1 MSRLSR
7 TPVRPAMSNR
17 PAERHD
23 ARDGTR
29 ARRGFS
35 LLELMI
41 AMVVFGCIMTG
52 AFSFLL
58 AQSKGFRAL
67 ALKSAK
73 IQNGRFG
80 RDIMR
85 TEIRTAG
92 TNVTDEQPVLVY
104 ASDSVFAFNSDITTN
119 RLDSAEFTGAVYV
132 DPYASNA
139 EVEAINTANAIS
151 IPGSSPGFNYP
162 LANYTRVAGTDGE
175 AELVIFRFTKDT
187 TSTNALDIMLTRQVN
202 NFPREIIATGL
213 RKSPN
218 APLFRYWYDPTKYNS
233 ALTDLDTIPRAWMPL
248 SKSAPKRGITPDTGT
263 APSARID
270 AVRAVEVTYEA
281 TLPSKGT
288 RNTVRYTV
296 PMPNTAAGRQGRAC
310 GRLPIA
316 PSAPSLQWRNDS
328 LAVMVSW
335 PKATDDGAGETDA
348 VRYVLWRRLQGAAEW
363 GDPLAT
369 VSTVAGTNTYFYK
382 DAGVERNA
390 GRKYQYALAVQDC
403 TPNLSSLAGSG
414 TVNVP

>member
-1 MSRLSR
+1 MNHPLPTR
-7 TPVRPAMSNR
+7 PV
-17 PAERHD
+17 
-23 ARDGTR
+23 ARK
-29 ARRGFS
+29 RRGFS
-35 LLELMI
+35 LAELMI

-67 ALKSAK
+67 ATKSAK

-85 TEIRTAG
+85 TEVRTAG
-92 TNVTDEQPVLVY
+92 TNVTGDQPVLVY

-139 EVEAINTANAIS
+139 EVESISLSNAIT
-151 IPGSSPGFNYP
+151 IPGSSPGFVYP
-162 LANYTRVAGTDGE
+162 LANYTRVVGTDGE

-187 TSTNALDIMLTRQVN
+187 TSADPLDVMLVRQVN

-213 RKSPN
+213 RKSPS
-218 APLFRYWYDPTKYNS
+218 APYFRYWYDPTRYNS
-233 ALTDLDTIPRAWMPL
+233 SLTDLDTVPRGWMPL
-248 SKSAPKRGITPDTGT
+248 AKTAAKRGITPDTGT

-270 AVRAVEVTYEA
+270 AVRALEVTYEA
-281 TLPSKGT
+281 TLPTKGT
-288 RNTVRYTV
+288 RNTIRYIV
-296 PMPNTAAGRQGRAC
+296 PMPNTAAGRQERAC
-310 GRLPIA
+310 GRIPIA
-316 PSAPSLQWRNDS
+316 PSAPSPQWRNDS

-335 PKATDDGAGETDA
+335 PSAIDDGAGETDA
-348 VRYVLWRRLQGAAEW
+348 VRYVLWRRLNGETEW
-363 GDPLAT
+363 GEPLAT
-369 VSTVAGTNTYFYK
+369 VSVVAGTSTYYYK
-382 DAGVERNA
+382 DAGVKR
-390 GRKYQYALAVQDC
+390 GGPTKYQYALAVQDC
-403 TPNLSSLAGSG
+403 TPNLSSLAGSS

>member
-1 MSRLSR
+1 MTMNRFPR
-7 TPVRPAMSNR
+7 ARVRPR
-17 PAERHD
+17 TVGGPATSM
-23 ARDGTR
+23 ART
-29 ARRGFS
+29 RRGFS
-35 LLELMI
+35 LVELMI

-52 AFSFLL
+52 AFTFLL

-132 DPYASNA
+132 DTYASNA
-139 EVEAINTANAIS
+139 EVESMNLANAAA
-151 IPGSSPGFNYP
+151 IPGSSPAFVYP
-162 LANYTRVAGTDGE
+162 LRNYTRITGTDGE
-175 AELVIFRFTKDT
+175 AEMVTFRFTRDT
-187 TSTNALDIMLTRQVN
+187 TSTDPLDIMLVRQVN

-213 RKSPN
+213 RKSPA
-218 APLFRYWYDPTKYNS
+218 APLFRYWYDPTKYDA
-233 ALTDLDTIPRAWMPL
+233 ALTALDTVPRAWMPL
-248 SKSAPKRGITPDTGT
+248 AKTAPQRGITPDTGT

-281 TLPSKGT
+281 TLPTKGT
-288 RNTVRYTV
+288 RNTIRYIV
-296 PMPNTAAGRQGRAC
+296 PMPNTAVGRQARAC
-310 GRLPIA
+310 GRVPIA
-316 PSAPSLQWRNDS
+316 PSAPSPQWRGDS

-348 VRYVLWRRLQGAAEW
+348 VRYVLWRRLNGASEW

-369 VSTVAGTNTYFYK
+369 ISVVSGTSTYYYK
-382 DAGVERNA
+382 DGGVTR
-390 GRKYQYALAVQDC
+390 GGHTKYQYALAVQDC

-414 TVNVP
+414 MVNVP